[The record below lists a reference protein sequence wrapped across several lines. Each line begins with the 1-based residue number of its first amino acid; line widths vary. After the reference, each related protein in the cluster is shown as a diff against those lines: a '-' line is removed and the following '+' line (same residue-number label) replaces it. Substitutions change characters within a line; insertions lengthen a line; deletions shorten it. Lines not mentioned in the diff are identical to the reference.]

1 MKKFAIVAIVITV
14 VLGIAWAQDAG
25 QQPRRGPA
33 GGRPGNMSEEQRNAM
48 RERFAN
54 MSEEE
59 RAKLRE
65 QMQARGGFG
74 GGIGR
79 GGVRL
84 SQEDQLAA
92 VKVIQEQAAKLKA
105 SVESYERP
113 DREAMQDMSQEERTK
128 FFEKMRSSF
137 NERSQIIAA
146 MQEKIT
152 ALSMRPPAPTV
163 TREDIREMGEIQ
175 KLAAEEKATKTSA
188 RLEKLVA
195 KFRGGARGGMMGT
208 PRQPRTEGDAPP
220 RRPGRTRGERE
231 GNADPGDRTDGP
243 ARRTRGGQEG
253 NNQ

>member
-25 QQPRRGPA
+25 QQPRRGA
-33 GGRPGNMSEEQRNAM
+33 GRPGNMSEEQRNAM

-74 GGIGR
+74 GGIGGGVSR

-84 SQEDQLAA
+84 SQEEQLAA
-92 VKVIQEQAAKLKA
+92 VKVLQEQAAKLKA

-128 FFEKMRSSF
+128 FFEKMRSAF
-137 NERSQIIAA
+137 TERSQIIAA

-152 ALSMRPPAPTV
+152 ALSMRPPAPTL

-175 KLAAEEKATKTSA
+175 KLAAEEKATKTAA

-195 KFRGGARGGMMGT
+195 KFRGGSRGGMMGM
-208 PRQPRTEGDAPP
+208 PRGPRTEGDAPP
-220 RRPGRTRGERE
+220 RRTG
-231 GNADPGDRTDGP
+231 
-243 ARRTRGGQEG
+243 RTRGGQEG